1 MLNGYQ
7 YGGQRSL
14 INEEY
19 SPLVE
24 CGEYYRNLADKNKGE
39 DDNNH
44 VDRAVTISKPKKRLV
59 FSFPVLVSV
68 SSFSSLK
75 LTVFHLS
82 EKSQYRSFF
91 CFAFHSLAS

>member
-1 MLNGYQ
+1 MLNGYL

-24 CGEYYRNLADKNKGE
+24 CGEHYRNLADKNKGE

-44 VDRAVTISKPKKRLV
+44 VDRAVTYFQAEKALS

-75 LTVFHLS
+75 LMVCSLS
-82 EKSQYRSFF
+82 EKSLRRSFF
-91 CFAFHSLAS
+91 VSLFTL